1 MGSISQSISSARCDM
16 CWRLHGNHTEADLGN
31 QFRDQADGLCLL
43 RPARQARSRCS
54 VCVGRAG
61 MKSCSTCGGAGMS
74 PNGSRQVRVC
84 SECKRRGYLHHEFSV
99 AMRADRKETARTS
112 KPSCHRQTL
121 MSAQNPQTGRTRR
134 PASRRTQRYDPP
146 MDGRQKPSTTKM
158 VVFYTLFGV
167 VILQFPYA
175 CGLKYLNWDEDEW
188 AWIRE
193 LRHGR
198 LDESMA
204 VKSNT
209 AWRF

>member
-1 MGSISQSISSARCDM
+1 
-16 CWRLHGNHTEADLGN
+16 
-31 QFRDQADGLCLL
+31 
-43 RPARQARSRCS
+43 
-54 VCVGRAG
+54 
-61 MKSCSTCGGAGMS
+61 
-74 PNGSRQVRVC
+74 
-84 SECKRRGYLHHEFSV
+84 
-99 AMRADRKETARTS
+99 
-112 KPSCHRQTL
+112 
-121 MSAQNPQTGRTRR
+121 
-134 PASRRTQRYDPP
+134 